1 MTSYL
6 NTKRRIKIGYFRR
19 KKSNRFLEKRPVKQL
34 GKTKVKELEIL
45 GNLGK
50 IPPLV
55 CYLSIIFAAITRCL
69 TLVQTHCDRLVVYPK
84 NVLILGFCR
93 KGGYQH

>member
-34 GKTKVKELEIL
+34 GKIRVKEMEIL

-50 IPPLV
+50 IPPLFF
-55 CYLSIIFAAITRCL
+55 YLSIIFAVV
-69 TLVQTHCDRLVVYPK
+69 VQLQGV
-84 NVLILGFCR
+84 
-93 KGGYQH
+93 